1 MDLGECAMVTFL
13 ISVDVSKLTMCTRQ
27 YSCGKQK
34 ECLRAEIQHSSED
47 IEPTHIS
54 ILGKYCTDLA
64 KWPIDQLCE
73 HRAMAER
80 PDLDDNS
87 TQSRR

>member
-1 MDLGECAMVTFL
+1 
-13 ISVDVSKLTMCTRQ
+13 MCQ
-27 YSCGKQK
+27 NLPCVPDNILAESIK

-64 KWPIDQLCE
+64 KWPIGQLCE